1 MLKPA
6 LAALS
11 LLLAAGPAFADEPIL
26 GRWLSPGG
34 RVVEVTDCGGQ
45 FCATVKTGK
54 YKGKSV
60 GTMSGSGGDYS
71 GTVTDPRDDRTY
83 DGTATVDSD
92 GSTMTLEGCALKI
105 ICKKQH
111 WTRA

>member
-1 MLKPA
+1 VLKISFALVSALAIATPA
-6 LAALS
+6 LAA
-11 LLLAAGPAFADEPIL
+11 EPIV

-34 RVVEVTDCGGQ
+34 RIVEVKSCGGQ
-45 FCATVKTGK
+45 YCATVVTGK
-54 YKGKSV
+54 YRGKSV

-83 DGTATVDSD
+83 SGSATVE
-92 GSTMTLEGCALKI
+92 GSELTLEGCALKV
-105 ICKKQH
+105 ICRTQR